1 MNSLLV
7 MIAICLIAVSTDVI
21 DWIIDNWYNYKK

>member
-1 MNSLLV
+1 MNSLWV

-21 DWIIDNWYNYKK
+21 DWIFDKWVK

>member
-21 DWIIDNWYNYKK
+21 DWIIDNWYNNKK

>member
-21 DWIIDNWYNYKK
+21 DWIIDNWYNYIK

>member
-1 MNSLLV
+1 MNTLWI
-7 MIAICLIAVSTDVI
+7 MIAICLLAVSTDII

>member
-21 DWIIDNWYNYKK
+21 DWIFDKWIK

>member
-21 DWIIDNWYNYKK
+21 DYIIDNWYNYKK

>member
-7 MIAICLIAVSTDVI
+7 MIAICLIAVSTDII
-21 DWIIDNWYNYKK
+21 DWIFDKWMK